1 MTQPGIPNQFVLSTS
16 CFGPRLRKIEDQA
29 FSAVAMGFRALE
41 LGLSATPSDL
51 LNFED
56 ASRETG
62 ITVDAVVVGA
72 LKPMTPDMSGTK
84 LGSADPDNREM
95 ALNSVRRHIRAAHQ
109 LGANTVIV
117 RANSV
122 EDGKLRTK
130 AADLLEKGLGIDA
143 DGREDFGEE
152 LRKFVEKLQQR
163 GQKQIEHL
171 CRALHTLRK
180 EFPGTRIAIEPG
192 EKLDDLLGF
201 TATGWVLEDLD
212 DPYVGYWHS
221 TARCYSRESKGLI
234 DQGQWLDAYAS
245 KMFGVHLTDATEEE
259 SGLPPGLGAVD
270 FRLVAEYCST
280 ATLRVVDVHPHHG
293 RAEVLGSVSYLIGV
307 GF

>member
-1 MTQPGIPNQFVLSTS
+1 MTQPGIPNPFILSTS
-16 CFGPRLRKIEDQA
+16 CFGPRLRKVEDQA
-29 FSAVAMGFRALE
+29 FSAVAMGFRGLE

-51 LNFED
+51 TNFED
-56 ASRETG
+56 AARETG

-72 LKPMTPDMSGTK
+72 LKPLAPDMTGTR
-84 LGSADPDNREM
+84 LGSADPDSREM

-130 AADLLEKGLGIDA
+130 AADLLERGLQVSA
-143 DGREDFGEE
+143 DDREEFSDE
-152 LRKFVEKLQQR
+152 LRKFVEKLQLR

-180 EFPGTRIAIEPG
+180 EFPETRIALEGG

-201 TATGWVLEDLD
+201 TAIGWVLEDLA
-212 DPYVGYWHS
+212 DPMVGYWHS
-221 TARCYSRESKGLI
+221 TARIYARESKGLI
-234 DQGQWLDAYAS
+234 GQGQWLDSYAS
-245 KMFGVHLTDATEEE
+245 RMFGVHLTDATSDEG
-259 SGLPPGLGAVD
+259 GLPAGLGEID
-270 FRLVAEYCST
+270 FRLVAEYCAAS
-280 ATLRVVDVHPHHG
+280 TLRVVDVHPHHG
-293 RAEVLGSVSYLIGV
+293 RAEVLGAVNYLLGV

>member
-1 MTQPGIPNQFVLSTS
+1 VTQPGIPNQFVLSTS

-51 LNFED
+51 TNFED

-62 ITVDAVVVGA
+62 ITIDSVVVGA
-72 LKPMTPDMSGTK
+72 LKPLTPDMSGTK
-84 LGSADPDNREM
+84 LGSAEPDNREM

-122 EDGKLRTK
+122 EDGRLRTK
-130 AADLLEKGLGIDA
+130 AADLLERGLKITA
-143 DGREDFGEE
+143 DEREEFSEE
-152 LRKFVEKLQQR
+152 LRKFVEKLQLK

-180 EFPGTRIAIEPG
+180 EFPETRIAIEAG
-192 EKLDDLLGF
+192 DKLDDLLGF
-201 TATGWVLEDLD
+201 TAVGWVLEDLA
-212 DPYVGYWHS
+212 DPKVGYWHS
-221 TARCYSRESKGLI
+221 TSRCYARESRGLI
-234 DQGQWLDAYAS
+234 GQGQWLDAYAAR
-245 KMFGVHLTDATEEE
+245 MFGVHLTDATEEE
-259 SGLPPGLGAVD
+259 TGLPPGLGAVD
-270 FRLVAEYCST
+270 FKLVAEYCAGS
-280 ATLRVVDVHPHHG
+280 TLRVVDVHPHHG
-293 RAEVLGSVSYLIGV
+293 RAEVLGCVSYLIGL